1 MGGRLTLAG
10 VSNPLTAKTVLT
22 VVTRFRPIRFACEL
36 YFLGIGANRVLLSW
50 GNR

>member
-10 VSNPLTAKTVLT
+10 VSNRPTAKTVLA
-22 VVTRFRPIRFACEL
+22 VVTRFRPIRFAHEL